1 MTTVAGMEEEA
12 EVPIYWLE
20 MPAQEEVGLA
30 AVVVEP
36 SRRIDTGTRTLAP
49 SASTAARLAIG
60 PTPVPTPPRSRL
72 AISAAM
78 SPSPMAPRR
87 ARTIPGAARTRPSV
101 SIAGCQV
108 TWRGIVPRIEVAEAA
123 ARLLPDGWC
132 AADAFGAA
140 IIGGSAERMPS
151 GYRSTRRCVRSPAVG
166 GGGTLPAARWA
177 GSLVCEVPTAS
188 TAAGR
193 DITA

>member
-1 MTTVAGMEEEA
+1 MEEEA
-12 EVPIYWLE
+12 AVPIYWLE
-20 MPAQEEVGLA
+20 MPAQEEVVGRA
-30 AVVVEP
+30 AVGVP

-49 SASTAARLAIG
+49 SASTAERLAIG
-60 PTPVPTPPRSRL
+60 PTPAPTPPRSRL

-78 SPSPMAPRR
+78 SPSPMAPHRDPM
-87 ARTIPGAARTRPSV
+87 TPGAARTRPSV

-123 ARLLPDGWC
+123 ACLLPDGWC
-132 AADAFGAA
+132 VDVATGVATID
-140 IIGGSAERMPS
+140 GSAGRMPS
-151 GYRSTRRCVRSPAVG
+151 GCRSTRRSVRSPAAG